1 MKITKGRL
9 KQIIKEEVGSFS
21 SELSEGSPS
30 LEDVKGIMASVA
42 QGLLQEPPSLPAKE
56 EVESLYNGLMSII
69 PSEEVPPE
77 EDVLGDL
84 GAVNE

>member
-21 SELSEGSPS
+21 SELSEGSPG

-42 QGLLQEPPSLPAKE
+42 QGLLQEPPSLPSKE
-56 EVESLYNGLMSII
+56 EVESLYNGLMSIV
-69 PSEEVPPE
+69 PSDEVPPE